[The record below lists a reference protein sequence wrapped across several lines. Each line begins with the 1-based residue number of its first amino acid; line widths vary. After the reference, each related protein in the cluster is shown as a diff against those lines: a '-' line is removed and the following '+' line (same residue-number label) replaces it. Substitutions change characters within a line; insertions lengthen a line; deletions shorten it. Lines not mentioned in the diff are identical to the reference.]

1 MLLLFFYKNIIYST
15 NVIFF
20 YIFNILLFNNGYNKG
35 IGKFFIRYY
44 FLINMSNDIEI
55 LSDFTEN
62 VLNSE
67 KDIRWVGITDQNGII
82 INEKHREGLK
92 LLLNNEE
99 NQESAV
105 NTITRHK
112 SRTTFEPKIG
122 KLTYAFGRY
131 ENFSRF
137 IIPINEN
144 YYLILTIEFKEKH
157 FDKIIIE
164 KILPLIKE
172 MKEKLVG

>member
-1 MLLLFFYKNIIYST
+1 
-15 NVIFF
+15 
-20 YIFNILLFNNGYNKG
+20 
-35 IGKFFIRYY
+35 
-44 FLINMSNDIEI
+44 MSNDTTI
-55 LSDFTEN
+55 LSHFTN
-62 VLNSE
+62 NILNLDKS
-67 KDIRWVGITDQNGII
+67 IRWIGITNQNGFI
-82 INEKHREGLK
+82 INEKYREGLK
-92 LLLNNEE
+92 LLLNEEE
-99 NQESAV
+99 NQESALH
-105 NTITRHK
+105 TITRHK
-112 SRTTFEPKIG
+112 TRTKFEPKIG

>member
-1 MLLLFFYKNIIYST
+1 
-15 NVIFF
+15 
-20 YIFNILLFNNGYNKG
+20 
-35 IGKFFIRYY
+35 
-44 FLINMSNDIEI
+44 MSNDIEI

-92 LLLNNEE
+92 LLLTKEE
-99 NQESAV
+99 NQESAI
-105 NTITRHK
+105 NTIIRQKTRTK
-112 SRTTFEPKIG
+112 FESKIG

-137 IIPINEN
+137 IIPISEN

>member
-1 MLLLFFYKNIIYST
+1 
-15 NVIFF
+15 
-20 YIFNILLFNNGYNKG
+20 
-35 IGKFFIRYY
+35 
-44 FLINMSNDIEI
+44 MSNDIEI

-122 KLTYAFGRY
+122 KLTYSFGRY
-131 ENFSRF
+131 ENFNRF

-157 FDKIIIE
+157 FDKIIIG

-172 MKEKLVG
+172 MKEKLVGENKY

>member
-1 MLLLFFYKNIIYST
+1 
-15 NVIFF
+15 
-20 YIFNILLFNNGYNKG
+20 
-35 IGKFFIRYY
+35 
-44 FLINMSNDIEI
+44 MSNDIEI

-67 KDIRWVGITDQNGII
+67 KYIRWVGITDQNGII

-92 LLLNNEE
+92 LLLTKEE
-99 NQESAV
+99 NQESAI
-105 NTITRHK
+105 NTIIRQKTRTK
-112 SRTTFEPKIG
+112 FEPKIG

-137 IIPINEN
+137 IIPISEN

-157 FDKIIIE
+157 FNKIITE

-172 MKEKLVG
+172 MKEKVSRIKK

>member
-1 MLLLFFYKNIIYST
+1 
-15 NVIFF
+15 
-20 YIFNILLFNNGYNKG
+20 
-35 IGKFFIRYY
+35 
-44 FLINMSNDIEI
+44 MSNDIEI

-67 KDIRWVGITDQNGII
+67 KYIRWVGITDQNGII

-92 LLLNNEE
+92 LLLTKEE
-99 NQESAV
+99 NQESAI
-105 NTITRHK
+105 NTIIRQKTRTK
-112 SRTTFEPKIG
+112 FESKIG

-137 IIPINEN
+137 IIPISEN

-157 FDKIIIE
+157 FDKIITE

-172 MKEKLVG
+172 MKEKVSRIK